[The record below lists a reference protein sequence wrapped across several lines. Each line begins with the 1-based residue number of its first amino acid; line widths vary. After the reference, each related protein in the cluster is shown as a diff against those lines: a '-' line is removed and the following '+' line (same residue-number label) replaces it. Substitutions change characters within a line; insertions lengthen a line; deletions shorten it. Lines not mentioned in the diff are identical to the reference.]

1 MTRAMAPSSK
11 KLEFRSA
18 SGHQLVGKLDLPKGR
33 PQAYALWAHCF
44 SCTKDILAASRVAQG
59 LTSLGIAVLR
69 FDFTGLG
76 ASDGDFA
83 NTNFSSNV
91 DDLVAAANHLR
102 DHFEAPQLLIGH
114 SWGGTAVLAA
124 ADQIPEAKAVCTIAA
139 PADPAHVSHLFRD
152 SVDDIHAEGEATV
165 LLAGRPFCIKRQFLD
180 DIADRA
186 LLKKVSDLKKAL
198 LVFHSPTDA
207 LVGIENAGVI
217 YEAARHPKS
226 FVSLENADHLLSRK
240 EDAEYVATVL
250 AAWAGRYI
258 VSRQEETG
266 VSAAAGTV
274 VVAETGQGKFA
285 NVVSVGGRH
294 TLLADEPA
302 SFGGGDTGPSPYE
315 FLLAALGA
323 CKVMTMRMYAERK
336 GLPMQGA
343 EVTLRHT
350 RIHAEDCDS
359 CETESGKV
367 DLIDVN
373 IKVTGEMDEE
383 SRSKIEKI
391 AERCPVH
398 RTLQSE
404 LMIDTHYSGE

>member
-1 MTRAMAPSSK
+1 MDPTSK
-11 KLEFRSA
+11 KLEFRTA
-18 SGHQLVGKLDLPKGR
+18 SGHQLVGKLDLPTGK

-44 SCTKDILAASRVAQG
+44 SCTKDILAASRVARG

-76 ASDGDFA
+76 GSDGDFA

-91 DDLVAAANHLR
+91 DDLVAAADHLR
-102 DHFEAPQLLIGH
+102 EHFEAPQVLIGH

-139 PADPAHVSHLFRD
+139 PADPAHVSHLFQD
-152 SVDDIHAEGEATV
+152 LIDDIHAEGQATV
-165 LLAGRPFCIKRQFLD
+165 LLAGRPFCIKKQFLD

-186 LLKKVSDLKKAL
+186 LLKKVSKLKKAL

-217 YEAARHPKS
+217 YEAAKHPKS
-226 FVSLENADHLLSRK
+226 FVSLENADHLLTRK
-240 EDAEYVATVL
+240 EDADYVATVL
-250 AAWAGRYI
+250 AAWVGRYI
-258 VSRQEETG
+258 VSPQQPTN

-294 TLLADEPA
+294 TLLADEPV
-302 SFGGGDTGPSPYE
+302 SIGGDDTGPSPYE
-315 FLLAALGA
+315 LLLAALGA

-343 EVTLRHT
+343 EVTLHHSK
-350 RIHAEDCDS
+350 IHAEDCES
-359 CETESGKV
+359 CETQSGK
-367 DLIDVN
+367 IDVIDVK
-373 IKVTGEMDEE
+373 IKVTGVMDAE

-404 LMIDTHYSGE
+404 LVIDTHYSDE